1 MKPKRPKYY
10 SPPAVRQRAK
20 ELRRRMTPAEL
31 RLWDRL
37 RKKQL
42 LGLKF
47 RPQHPVHHFI
57 LDFYCYSQHLVIELD
72 GSIHDQQQ
80 DYDQARAE
88 WLTQRDFKVIRFS
101 NEAIFN
107 DIEGVLQKISQAC
120 TIQPADAFED
130 DEEEE

>member
-31 RLWDRL
+31 RLWERL
-37 RKKQL
+37 QKKQ
-42 LGLKF
+42 
-47 RPQHPVHHFI
+47 QHPVHHFI

-101 NEAIFN
+101 NEEIFN
-107 DIEGVLQKISQAC
+107 DNAGAAKL
-120 TIQPADAFED
+120 
-130 DEEEE
+130 